1 MKIPRVSVITL
12 GVADLDR
19 STGFYRDVLATA
31 PNTAYEGVTFIEL
44 PGVRIALYPR
54 EHLARDIGPDVP
66 ATPAPFSGVTP
77 AYNAGSRDDVRAVIE
92 RVRAAGGNVVKEPD
106 ETFWGGFSGYFA
118 DPDGYHWEVAWG
130 PMFEFAA
137 DGSLRFASEG
147 P

>member
-19 STGFYRDVLATA
+19 STRFYRDVLATK
-31 PNTAYEGVTFIEL
+31 PTTSYEGATFIEL

-54 EHLARDIGPDVP
+54 EHLAHDIGPGVP
-66 ATPAPFSGVTP
+66 AAPAPFSG
-77 AYNAGSRDDVRAVIE
+77 RA
-92 RVRAAGGNVVKEPD
+92 VVKEPG

-137 DGSLRFASEG
+137 DGSLRFTPEG